1 MSLARGIHQHNGDAT
16 TGDEAQRWKRYN
28 SVKYPTIDYNK
39 AYTSE
44 EYLCA
49 EAETVA
55 TKASV
60 Q

>member
-1 MSLARGIHQHNGDAT
+1 MSLARGIHQYNGDAT

-39 AYTSE
+39 AYTFE
-44 EYLCA
+44 GYLCA